1 MDIGT
6 ILMWCGI
13 AAAIYFLLTLVEK
26 ILLKRKAAKV
36 MKYDT
41 RTSSTDAGNDNN
53 E

>member
-6 ILMWCGI
+6 ILLWCGI
-13 AAAIYFLLTLVEK
+13 AVAVYFLLTIVEK

-41 RTSSTDAGNDNN
+41 RTSSTDTGTDNN